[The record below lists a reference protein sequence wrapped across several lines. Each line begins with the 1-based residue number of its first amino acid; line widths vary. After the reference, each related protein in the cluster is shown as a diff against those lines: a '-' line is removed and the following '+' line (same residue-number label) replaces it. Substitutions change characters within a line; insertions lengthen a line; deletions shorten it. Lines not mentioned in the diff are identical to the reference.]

1 MANLC
6 CLKCNVTL
14 SKVARLEHVNGN
26 TYVGREEWRL
36 ALKHYERGV
45 KLLEETSLKNEE
57 EENRRQHL
65 MLKLQLN
72 VAYCAIKMK
81 WPKKACTAC
90 KEALTIEDNNTK
102 ALFRYGKAQRMLEDF
117 KKARHFLVRA
127 QRNKPGDVHINEELR
142 SLDDQM
148 AREVDTERMLCQGM
162 FGDHKRLEEK
172 RGEVEANFYEN
183 FVAELKPFQDEAG
196 KELALPNQ
204 WSHIEM
210 RALVAAAEDLNMRVV
225 EEDTRVRVIKES

>member
-1 MANLC
+1 MC
-6 CLKCNVTL
+6 
-14 SKVARLEHVNGN
+14 
-26 TYVGREEWRL
+26 
-36 ALKHYERGV
+36 
-45 KLLEETSLKNEE
+45 
-57 EENRRQHL
+57 
-65 MLKLQLN
+65 
-72 VAYCAIKMK
+72 
-81 WPKKACTAC
+81 
-90 KEALTIEDNNTK
+90 
-102 ALFRYGKAQRMLEDF
+102 
-117 KKARHFLVRA
+117 
-127 QRNKPGDVHINEELR
+127 
-142 SLDDQM
+142 LDDQM

-183 FVAELKPFQDEAG
+183 FLAELKPFQDEVG

>member
-1 MANLC
+1 MGGQADAFLALDIRERN
-6 CLKCNVTL
+6 KKYTYPEIE
-14 SKVARLEHVNGN
+14 KVARLEHVNGN

-102 ALFRYGKAQRMLEDF
+102 ALFRYGKAQRMLE
-117 KKARHFLVRA
+117 
-127 QRNKPGDVHINEELR
+127 
-142 SLDDQM
+142 
-148 AREVDTERMLCQGM
+148 
-162 FGDHKRLEEK
+162 EK

-183 FVAELKPFQDEAG
+183 FLAELKPFQYEVG

-210 RALVAAAEDLNMRVV
+210 RALIAAAEDLNMRVV

>member
-6 CLKCNVTL
+6 YLKCNFTL

-72 VAYCAIKMK
+72 VAYCALKMK

-142 SLDDQM
+142 SLHTAPDCASSGGPFFIGSLFVIM
-148 AREVDTERMLCQGM
+148 MYL
-162 FGDHKRLEEK
+162 
-172 RGEVEANFYEN
+172 RGYLVISEA
-183 FVAELKPFQDEAG
+183 
-196 KELALPNQ
+196 
-204 WSHIEM
+204 
-210 RALVAAAEDLNMRVV
+210 
-225 EEDTRVRVIKES
+225 T

>member
-1 MANLC
+1 
-6 CLKCNVTL
+6 
-14 SKVARLEHVNGN
+14 
-26 TYVGREEWRL
+26 
-36 ALKHYERGV
+36 
-45 KLLEETSLKNEE
+45 
-57 EENRRQHL
+57 

-142 SLDDQM
+142 SLHTAPDCASSGGPFFIGSLFVIM
-148 AREVDTERMLCQGM
+148 MYL
-162 FGDHKRLEEK
+162 
-172 RGEVEANFYEN
+172 RGYLVISEA
-183 FVAELKPFQDEAG
+183 
-196 KELALPNQ
+196 
-204 WSHIEM
+204 
-210 RALVAAAEDLNMRVV
+210 
-225 EEDTRVRVIKES
+225 T